1 MSGIT
6 RRHVARTLHASL
18 NLGLVVSALVS
29 VTGCVTAQRPS
40 AAEDSL
46 AHDMAAETQSQD
58 STRAALREELPQREA
73 QWTSH
78 AISAYRLAIRVRYD
92 ERSAPLAVVTVR
104 GDSTLVQNALA
115 QPLSGYWTE
124 SLAFTVPKL
133 FDEVRRAVADTSYF
147 IYVRFDPTYGFPTV
161 IQMNDRDTW
170 HTGYNAVVEAF
181 EVLPRTSP

>member
-6 RRHVARTLHASL
+6 RRHVARTLHASP
-18 NLGLVVSALVS
+18 NLGLVVSALVA
-29 VTGCVTAQRPS
+29 VTGCITAQRPK

-46 AHDMAAETQSQD
+46 AHDMAAEARSQD

-78 AISAYRLAIRVRYD
+78 AITAYRLAIRVRYAD
-92 ERSAPLAVVTVR
+92 RSAPMAVVTVR
-104 GDSTLVQNALA
+104 DDSTLVQNALA

-147 IYVRFDPTYGFPTV
+147 IYVRFDPTYGFPRV
-161 IQMNDRDTW
+161 IQMNDFDTW
-170 HTGYNAVVEAF
+170 HRGYEAMVEAF

>member
-6 RRHVARTLHASL
+6 RLHVARTLHAPL
-18 NLGLVVSALVS
+18 TLGLVVSALVS

-46 AHDMAAETQSQD
+46 AHDMAAEARIQD
-58 STRAALREELPQREA
+58 STRSAVREELPQREA
-73 QWTSH
+73 QWASH
-78 AISAYRLAIRVRYD
+78 AITAYRLAIRVRYD
-92 ERSAPLAVVTVR
+92 ERSPPLAVVTVR

-115 QPLSGYWTE
+115 QPLSADFTE
-124 SLAFTVPKL
+124 WLAFTVPKL

-161 IQMNDRDTW
+161 IQMRDAR